1 MNTFK
6 RHLAAMLIGLP
17 VCLLIACGGGGGSAS
32 SSAAPIPAP
41 PAATLSLTPQSTKT
55 FHFSWAPISAATGY
69 VLLEDADGT
78 SGYTPVARLPAE
90 TSAYDHEVFLPARVN
105 ARYILQTCNAGAC
118 ADSAAVSVSG
128 TLAGAT
134 GYVKPS
140 VQELDGGF
148 GISVALSGDG
158 LTMAVGMPLE
168 DSNARG
174 IGTGGDAANDG
185 AEDSGAV
192 YVFARTSDGWSQQA
206 YVKAS
211 NTGTV
216 DHFGERLALSAD
228 GDVMAVGARNED
240 SGTSGVNSQGQ
251 SNDGAAQSGAVY
263 LFRRHGTAWNQQ
275 AYIKA
280 LNTDAG
286 DQFGASLALAA
297 DGNTLAVGAPFEDG
311 AGRGLGDNG
320 GSDQGSNAAADSGAV
335 YVFMHNGIAWMQQA
349 YVKSSNADAGDR
361 FGTDVALSAD
371 GKVLVASAA
380 GESGFSGNLDPADP
394 ADNTAPDAGAAYVF
408 RRSGATWTEEAYLKA
423 PNGEAHDAFGTRI
436 VLSADGT
443 TLAIGADGEDA
454 FAPGVNGDG
463 ANNAAV
469 DSGAVHVFTTT
480 GRGWTHQAYIKS
492 SNTEADDHFGAS
504 LALSFNGDTL
514 VVGTYT
520 ESSHASG
527 INGDQGDNSTTASGA
542 AYVFARRE
550 GAWSQQAY
558 VKAPNPGANDQF
570 GVSVALG
577 GGDGQ
582 PLSLAVGAWGEES
595 QATGINGNQTDN
607 SLRSGAVYLY

>member
-211 NTGTV
+211 NTQAL
-216 DHFGERLALSAD
+216 DRFGSKVALSP
-228 GDVMAVGARNED
+228 E
-240 SGTSGVNSQGQ
+240 
-251 SNDGAAQSGAVY
+251 
-263 LFRRHGTAWNQQ
+263 
-275 AYIKA
+275 
-280 LNTDAG
+280 
-286 DQFGASLALAA
+286 
-297 DGNTLAVGAPFEDG
+297 GNTLAVGAVTEDSSATG
-311 AGRGLGDNG
+311 ING
-320 GSDQGSNAAADSGAV
+320 NQADDS
-335 YVFMHNGIAWMQQA
+335 
-349 YVKSSNADAGDR
+349 
-361 FGTDVALSAD
+361 
-371 GKVLVASAA
+371 
-380 GESGFSGNLDPADP
+380 
-394 ADNTAPDAGAAYVF
+394 
-408 RRSGATWTEEAYLKA
+408 
-423 PNGEAHDAFGTRI
+423 
-436 VLSADGT
+436 
-443 TLAIGADGEDA
+443 
-454 FAPGVNGDG
+454 
-463 ANNAAV
+463 AV
-469 DSGAVHVFTTT
+469 DSGALYLFV
-480 GRGWTHQAYIKS
+480 RR
-492 SNTEADDHFGAS
+492 
-504 LALSFNGDTL
+504 
-514 VVGTYT
+514 
-520 ESSHASG
+520 SG
-527 INGDQGDNSTTASGA
+527 HWA
-542 AYVFARRE
+542 
-550 GAWSQQAY
+550 QQAY
-558 VKAPNPGANDQF
+558 VKAPNTDAGDRF
-570 GVSVALG
+570 GGGNFGTHYAAGLALG
-577 GGDGQ
+577 GPDSA
-582 PLSLAVGAWGEES
+582 PTLAVGAPYEAS
-595 QATGINGNQTDN
+595 SATGINGNQPDN